1 MGDAGRPIG
10 NSVKLAG
17 GWAAACGD
25 ATTPASPRQRRDEAG
40 VAPPPS
46 ARSGV
51 VGPAS
56 PRRGVDRNAGVAGY
70 GLPAAA
76 AYGDPYGYGDESW
89 ALRGVGGG
97 RAAARPES

>member
-56 PRRGVDRNAGVAGY
+56 PRRGVDRNPGVAG
-70 GLPAAA
+70 
-76 AYGDPYGYGDESW
+76 YGDPYGYGDESW

-97 RAAARPES
+97 RAAAGPES